1 MTELETSTKPKGY
14 RGHILKVLFVLAIAG
29 AITWSFY
36 WYGAA
41 KHEVKRVQYIV
52 QGMKSAASA
61 RGSYNDLTSAKAAE
75 LGIGKQIGEPVWVNK
90 WGGKIHV
97 QPLDDGSRFQ
107 LTDHKLPSR
116 ACSDLAVIETPYNMG
131 KIKDPRHSAPF
142 AVWVNGTLIRA
153 WGGDL
158 NKWAISRACDH
169 HSNIVTME
177 LE

>member
-1 MTELETSTKPKGY
+1 MTELETNTKPKGY
-14 RGHILKVLFVLAIAG
+14 RGHILKALFVLAIAG
-29 AITWSFY
+29 AIAWSFY

-41 KHEVKRVQYIV
+41 KHEVKRVQFIV
-52 QGMKSAASA
+52 QDMRSVASA
-61 RGSYNDLTSAKAAE
+61 HGGYSGLTTEKAAG

-90 WGGKIHV
+90 WGGEIHV
-97 QPLDDGSRFQ
+97 QPLDNGTRFR
-107 LTDHKLPSR
+107 LIDHKLPSR

-131 KIKDPRHSAPF
+131 KIKHPSHSAPF
-142 AVWVNGTLIRA
+142 AVWVNGALVRA

-169 HSNIVTME
+169 PSNIVMME